1 MDDVLENLTTAWVA
15 YLNRKYGTEVS
26 PEDIV
31 DWSVDRFF
39 PELSR
44 QQVYEALMDDELWRA
59 VRPLEDAPEVL
70 QELIRDGHDVFV
82 VTNSHYRALT
92 AKMED
97 VLFAYFPFLTW
108 DQVIIARNKQMV
120 RGDILIDDGVH
131 NLVGGDYIKILMD
144 RPHNRSFDAEAAGM
158 YRVSGW
164 REIYSLITQIGT
176 ASRGVGVKIRRKQD
190 GGE

>member
-1 MDDVLENLTTAWVA
+1 MDDVLENLTTAWVD
-15 YLNRKYGTEVS
+15 YLNRKYGTDVS

-31 DWSVDRFF
+31 DWSVDSFF

-44 QQVYEALMDDELWRA
+44 RQVYEALTDDELWRA

-70 QELIRDGHDVFV
+70 QELILDGHDVFV

-144 RPHNRSFDAEAAGM
+144 RPHNRNFDAEAAGM

-164 REIYSLITQIGT
+164 REIYSLITQIGSM
-176 ASRGVGVKIRRKQD
+176 SRGVGVKIRRKQD